1 MFLTLEYRLY
11 ITPTISN
18 FRKKIVKLKKKAMCA
33 KDPKHIYSHQQYQ
46 FYYLKEKPFTHGCR
60 KTYLRI

>member
-1 MFLTLEYRLY
+1 MFLILEYKLY

-18 FRKKIVKLKKKAMCA
+18 SEKKIVKLKNAMCV

-60 KTYLRI
+60 KTCLRI